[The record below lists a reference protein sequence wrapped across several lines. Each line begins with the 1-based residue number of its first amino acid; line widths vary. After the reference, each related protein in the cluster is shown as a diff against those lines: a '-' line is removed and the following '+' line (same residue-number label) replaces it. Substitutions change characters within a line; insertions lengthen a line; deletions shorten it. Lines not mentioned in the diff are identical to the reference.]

1 MYSGQGQTPA
11 PEPPSY
17 TPQRTQFEFIGE
29 SFLLLQKQLGTWVG
43 AAAVSLAAIIAV
55 IAPFYATL
63 VTIFLQMINR
73 GDSKLDPSVFV
84 GLIGPLFFM
93 IIGMTLLSTV
103 LHAGLQVMGIKQL
116 RGQQLKVGDIFS
128 TFPKFGSL
136 FGLNFLM
143 GLAHFAVGIICGL
156 VLQFLGPFANLVSM
170 IPGAILM
177 GLFSLALPLVLD
189 QNKSPMEALNESV
202 AKVRSELWIVTAYV
216 AILAAISQLG
226 GLVCGVGWLFT
237 IPILSIGS
245 ALLYRAFYPER
256 FNTDLREGS

>member
-17 TPQRTQFEFIGE
+17 IPQRTQFEFIGE
-29 SFLLLQKQLGTWVG
+29 SFQLLQKQLGTWVG
-43 AAAVSLAAIIAV
+43 ASAVSLAAVLAV
-55 IAPFYATL
+55 IAPFSATL
-63 VTIFLQMINR
+63 VAIFYQLIRQP
-73 GDSKLDPSVFV
+73 DSKVDPSVV
-84 GLIGPLFFM
+84 LGMLGPLFFM
-93 IIGMTLLSTV
+93 IVGMIVLSTV
-103 LHAGLQVMGIKQL
+103 LSAGLQMMGIKQL

-128 TFPKFGSL
+128 AFPKFGSL
-136 FGLNFLM
+136 FALNFLIGM
-143 GLAHFAVGIICGL
+143 AHFAVGIICGL

-170 IPGAILM
+170 IPSAILM

-226 GLVCGVGWLFT
+226 SLACGVGVLFT

-256 FNTDLREGS
+256 FYTDLREDS